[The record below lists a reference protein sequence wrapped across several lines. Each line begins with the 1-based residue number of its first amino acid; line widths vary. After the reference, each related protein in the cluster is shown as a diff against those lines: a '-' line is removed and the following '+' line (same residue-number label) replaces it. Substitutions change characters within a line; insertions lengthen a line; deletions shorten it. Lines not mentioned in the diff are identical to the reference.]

1 MNKNYSLITKSSR
14 IVSII
19 LIVVSFIFFNSNLK
33 AQCTN
38 GTQNPAGAQA
48 IPTTGAALNVS
59 TNTTDFFLCTV
70 LSGKTYLVYSSN
82 GGDAVTVWGT
92 SNGAGNL
99 GFDNGT
105 LGYVAT
111 AATTG
116 TSMWVDLNRN
126 GICNGSSKARTAT
139 VELLPYNITLPA
151 GTNCTGTTITITGNA
166 LSLVNQVTFT
176 GGATAVPTAVTA
188 TSFNVVIPAAA
199 TTGPIILQ
207 TSDGTMTYANPATA
221 GSITIAPAVTVSG
234 YSPVYGPTGTVVTIT
249 GTNFTGASNV
259 QVNGTAA
266 TGVTITA
273 TQITLT
279 VAAGTTTGNI
289 TFTSASC
296 GVITVGVFTIG
307 TFTNYYYNGVGA
319 LTAVASW
326 GTNTNGT
333 GAAPPNF
340 TTNGQLFNI
349 RNTAA
354 VTLGAAWTV
363 SGPGAGVIVGDGASA
378 CNFTIPAASALTG
391 SIVNVNANATL
402 TLQNNTLPTL
412 TSCVY
417 AATSTINFANSASTT
432 IPLTNSYSNS
442 GVYGNLTISG
452 TGGTYSFIGA
462 AGGSTTYTVAGTLNI
477 STANNVVL
485 FGGATGDNSYTL
497 TVGNYTQSNG
507 TVDGGPLNSN
517 DPGGNSPAIDAYVYV
532 TGTFNKTGGTL
543 TDNSP
548 SNISQFIFNSGA
560 TQNLSLSPTTG
571 GTNQWWGYRVSN
583 NTTVTLNTNLDLDGG
598 FGGAFPTENYLII
611 DAGCTFTAG
620 TNLISTNNSA
630 NQTTIVVN
638 GKLQTSNTAGL
649 SGGAA
654 TTVTNATAITLT
666 LGAAS
671 TIEYNSGSAQVVTS
685 LATYANVTI
694 TNNSVKTAA
703 GACTFSGAL
712 TINATATFAVGNF
725 THNIAGNF
733 INNGTFTSN
742 NSTFNFT
749 PSTNAQTISGT
760 STTSFHSFTLNN
772 SLGVTL
778 SAPINVSTVCTLTSG
793 LLNTDVTNIATMQNG
808 STFSPAAFTAAST
821 SYINGPMMYQ
831 LASTTKTNLWLPIG
845 ASPDCRPALLTI
857 QHTTMRNYNY
867 TAQVFDASAMNLGY
881 NMPATVDTVSGIH
894 YYTINRTD
902 STGATISSANLN
914 GNQVIQLFYGANDNV
929 VNAVNG
935 KLTIVKN
942 TSGAPTT
949 WIDIGATNAAGS
961 VTSTSAPSAFNSFS
975 TFALG
980 NKNNGGNPLPIEL
993 LSFTAVPN
1001 DNKVDLNWE
1010 TITETNNAYFTIE
1023 KSVDGKTFIKLIDI
1037 PGAGNSTSYREY
1049 AETDYQP
1056 YLGTSYYRLKQTDKN
1071 GKFAYFNIVPVNFN
1085 SKSSIVVFPNPLY
1098 NTANGLPLNVKV
1110 TGYQNQ
1116 EVVVV
1121 LRDVEG
1127 REFLSKVLMT
1137 EDNNQL
1143 FVVDETK
1150 SLMPGTYII
1159 TATSNDKIY
1168 NYKLIVR

>member
-1 MNKNYSLITKSSR
+1 MVKNYSLVIKTTKIIFLIFSFANF
-14 IVSII
+14 SID
-19 LIVVSFIFFNSNLK
+19 LK

-38 GTQNPAGAQA
+38 ATQSPATAQV
-48 IPTTGAALNVS
+48 IPTTGAALSVS
-59 TNTTDFFLCTV
+59 TNTTDYFLCTV
-70 LSGKTYLVYSSN
+70 LSGKTYLVYSNTGS
-82 GGDAVTVWGT
+82 DAVTVWGT
-92 SNGAGNL
+92 SNGTGNL
-99 GFDNGT
+99 GFDAGV

-116 TSMWVDLNRN
+116 TSIWVDLNRN
-126 GICNGSSKARTAT
+126 GTCSASVRARTAT
-139 VELLPYNITLPA
+139 VELLPYNITLPG

-166 LSLVNQVTFT
+166 LSLVNLVTFT

-188 TSFNVVIPAAA
+188 TSFNVVIPASA
-199 TTGPIILQ
+199 TTGPITLQ
-207 TSDGTMTYANPATA
+207 TSDGTITYTNPATA
-221 GSITIAPAVTVSG
+221 SSITITPGVTVSG
-234 YSPVYGPTGTVVTIT
+234 YSPVYGPTGTVVTVT

-266 TGVTITA
+266 TGVTVTA

-279 VAAGTTTGNI
+279 VGAGTTTGNI

-296 GVITVGVFTIG
+296 GVITVGVFTVGAI
-307 TFTNYYYNGVGA
+307 TNYYYVGAGA
-319 LTAVASW
+319 LTTLTNW

-333 GAAPPNF
+333 GATPANF
-340 TTNGQLFNI
+340 TTNGQRFNI

-354 VTLGAAWTV
+354 VTLGGAWTV
-363 SGPGAGVIVGDGASA
+363 SGTGAGVIVGDGSTA

-391 SIVNVNANATL
+391 SILNVNANATL

-417 AATSTINFANSASTT
+417 DPASTVNFANSVSTT
-432 IPLTNSYSNS
+432 IPLTNGYSNS
-442 GVYGNLTISG
+442 AVYGNLTISG
-452 TGGTYSFIGA
+452 TGTTYSFIGL
-462 AGGSTTYTVAGTLNI
+462 AGGGTTYTISGTLNI
-477 STANNVVL
+477 STANTVVM
-485 FGGATGDNSYTL
+485 FGGATNDNSYTL

-507 TVDGGPLNSN
+507 TVDGGPNNSI
-517 DPGGNSPAIDAYVYV
+517 DPGGNNPAIDAYVYV

-560 TQNLSLSPTTG
+560 TQNFSLAPTTAA
-571 GTNQWWGYRVSN
+571 TNQWWGYRVSN

-598 FGGAFPTENYLII
+598 FGAGTQNYLII
-611 DAGCTFTAG
+611 DAGSTFTAG

-654 TTVTNATAITLT
+654 TTITNATAITLT

-671 TIEYNSGSAQVVTS
+671 TIEYNSGSAQVVTA
-685 LATYANVTI
+685 LTYANVII

-712 TINATATFAVGNF
+712 TINATATFAAGNF

-793 LLNTDVTNIATMQNG
+793 LFNTDATNILTMKNG
-808 STFSPAAFTAAST
+808 STFSPATFSAAST

-831 LASTTKTNLWLPIG
+831 LASITKTNLWLPIG
-845 ASPDCRPALLTI
+845 SSPDCRPALLTI
-857 QHTTMRNYNY
+857 QHTTTRNYNY
-867 TAQVFDASAMNLGY
+867 TIQVFDASAMNLGY
-881 NMPATVDTVSGIH
+881 TMPATVDTVSGVH

-902 STGATISSANLN
+902 STGATISSTNLS
-914 GNQVIQLFYGANDNV
+914 GNQTVQLFYGANDNV

-949 WIDIGATNAAGS
+949 WIDIGGTNAAGS

-993 LSFTAVPN
+993 LSFTAVAN
-1001 DNKVDLNWE
+1001 ADKVDVKWE

-1023 KSVDGKTFIKLIDI
+1023 KSKDGINFTKLIDI
-1037 PGAGNSTSYREY
+1037 PGAGNSTSYKNY

-1056 YLGTSYYRLKQTDKN
+1056 YEGTSYYRLKQTDNN
-1071 GKFAYFNIVPVNFN
+1071 GKFKYFNMVPVTFV
-1085 SKSSIVVFPNPLY
+1085 KDGQQSIVVFPNPMKE
-1098 NTANGLPLNVKV
+1098 NTSNLNVKV
-1110 TGYQNQ
+1110 NGYQSQ

-1121 LRDVEG
+1121 LRNAEG
-1127 REFLSKVLMT
+1127 KEFLSKILLS
-1137 EDNNQL
+1137 EDDNHV
-1143 FVVDETK
+1143 FIIDDAK
-1150 SLMPGTYII
+1150 SLPAGSYII
-1159 TATSNDKIY
+1159 TASSNNKIY
-1168 NYKLIVR
+1168 NYKLIIK